1 MLKTHL
7 QCYLPVK
14 DTSRIS
20 QQIHPGLSPGF
31 WGMSIPPPG
40 SLLNQS
46 QYFETYEPTQPVDN
60 DGGRN
65 GRNKRKTVCVYTHTH
80 TYRYIYVQRE
90 REYEGRPCTAS
101 GLKVVAD
108 VHDSPLRPC
117 SLGCQPA
124 PMVIADACLVS
135 SNLPSWRMWAWWSC
149 QLTSQE
155 WLN

>member
-1 MLKTHL
+1 
-7 QCYLPVK
+7 
-14 DTSRIS
+14 
-20 QQIHPGLSPGF
+20 
-31 WGMSIPPPG
+31 MSIPPPG

-46 QYFETYEPTQPVDN
+46 QYFEPVDN

-90 REYEGRPCTAS
+90 SEFEGRPCTAS

-135 SNLPSWRMWAWWSC
+135 SNLPS
-149 QLTSQE
+149 
-155 WLN
+155 